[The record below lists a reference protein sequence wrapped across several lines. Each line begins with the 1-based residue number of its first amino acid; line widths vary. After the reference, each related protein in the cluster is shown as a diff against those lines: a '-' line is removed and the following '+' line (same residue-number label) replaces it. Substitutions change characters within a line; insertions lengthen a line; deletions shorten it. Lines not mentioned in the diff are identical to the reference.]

1 VRLRD
6 GAEEREAERLVTK
19 LEDKL
24 NKAIRTV
31 PDYPKKGIMFKD
43 LTTLWKDAE
52 LSREVTDAL
61 EARWKGEKIDKIVG
75 VEARGFIV
83 GAPLADRLGVGFVPV
98 RKLGKLPA
106 ASVSVTYE
114 LEYGKQGVEIHKD
127 AIMKGERV
135 LVVDDLLATGGTSK
149 AAATLVEKLGG
160 KVVGFSFVAELG
172 FLGGRK
178 KLGDR
183 PVSSLVNYAK
193 E

>member
-1 VRLRD
+1 M
-6 GAEEREAERLVTK
+6 TK
-19 LEDKL
+19 LAGKL

-43 LTTLWKDAE
+43 LTTLWKDPK

-61 EARWKGEKIDKIVG
+61 EARWKGKKIDKIVG

-83 GAPLADRLGVGFVPV
+83 GAPLADRLNIGFVPV

-114 LEYGKQGVEIHKD
+114 LEYGKQGVEVHKD
-127 AIMKGERV
+127 AISKGERV

-149 AAATLVEKLGG
+149 AAASLVESLGG

-178 KLGDR
+178 KLGNH
-183 PVSSLVNYAK
+183 PVFSLVNYAK